1 MLLVDIHKKLQEK
14 ETALLNEALSKLDD
28 LFREIDIKK
37 AMLYDSDRFVPIV
50 DDYRD
55 IKLIYLDY
63 ARRIE
68 ELDTKIIAM
77 CVGNT
82 DIAPDESII
91 EEFEKCMSYGED
103 THERYEKL
111 LNDLTKFKEDIK

>member
-14 ETALLNEALSKLDD
+14 ETALLNEASSKLDD
-28 LFREIDIKK
+28 LFREIDN
-37 AMLYDSDRFVPIV
+37 L
-50 DDYRD
+50 
-55 IKLIYLDY
+55 KLIYRDY

-91 EEFEKCMSYGED
+91 EEFEKCMSYGKD